1 MKQIQN
7 IDLTRLR
14 IDELLGFL
22 VLVTQ
27 KTPYILLETDQ
38 PAITVFNASVDAL
51 DKELKH
57 DAKNSFTQSR
67 QEADRVADDTWRGL
81 KMQADAMTRFPNPE
95 VQAIAVKVDE
105 VIERYGTLTEMGYD
119 EEYANMKGVLEELK
133 AFSPEDL
140 EKIGLSVWVAAL
152 EAAYNDF
159 ILASL
164 NKETEAGDKVKGI
177 VQQRRREAEQAYY
190 SLVQRINAGA
200 IYNGDEPYLEF
211 MKMLNAQI
219 DERKATLAARQTRAA
234 KKAEDE
240 EKPAPDPDL
249 PVDPD
254 LPAET
259 I

>member
-14 IDELLGFL
+14 VDELLGFL
-22 VLVTQ
+22 IKAKE
-27 KTPYILLETDQ
+27 KTHYILVVADE
-38 PAITVFNASVDAL
+38 PAIQTFGAAVDAL
-51 DKELKH
+51 DAELKQN
-57 DAKNSFTQSR
+57 AKNSFTQSR

-81 KMQADAMTRFPNPE
+81 QMQADAMTRFPNPE

-152 EAAYNDF
+152 ESAYNDF
-159 ILASL
+159 IQASL

-177 VQQRRREAEQAYY
+177 VQQRRCEAEEAYY
-190 SLVQRINAGA
+190 TLVQRVNAGA
-200 IYNGDEPYLEF
+200 VYNGDEPYLEF

-234 KKAEDE
+234 KKAEE
-240 EKPAPDPDL
+240 SE
-249 PVDPD
+249 V
-254 LPAET
+254 
-259 I
+259 

>member
-1 MKQIQN
+1 MEQIQKIN
-7 IDLTRLR
+7 LHQLR
-14 IDELLGFL
+14 VDELLGFL
-22 VLVTQ
+22 IKAKE
-27 KTPYILLETDQ
+27 KTLYILVVADE
-38 PAITVFNASVDAL
+38 PAIQGFGTAVDAL
-51 DKELKH
+51 DAELKQ
-57 DAKNSFTQSR
+57 DEKNSFTKTR

-81 KMQADAMTRFPNPE
+81 QMQADAMTRFPNPE

-133 AFSPEDL
+133 AFSPEEL

-164 NKETEAGDKVKGI
+164 NKETEAGEKVKGI

-200 IYNGDEPYLEF
+200 IYNGDEPYVEF
-211 MKMLNAQI
+211 IGMLNAQI
-219 DERKATLAARQTRAA
+219 DERKATLTARQTRAA
-234 KKAEDE
+234 KKDE
-240 EKPAPDPDL
+240 EPAPDTDL
-249 PVDPD
+249 PT
-254 LPAET
+254 E
-259 I
+259 